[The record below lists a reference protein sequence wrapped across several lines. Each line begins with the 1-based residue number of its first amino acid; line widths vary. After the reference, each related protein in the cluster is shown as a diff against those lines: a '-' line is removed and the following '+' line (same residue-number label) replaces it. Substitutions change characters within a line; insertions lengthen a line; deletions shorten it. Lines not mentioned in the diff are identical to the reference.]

1 MEVHMIGK
9 ITTAA
14 AAAIL
19 LASVGVASAADHAH
33 QARTSA
39 ASHSYYD
46 FAPQTPFND
55 SYYNR
60 DYWNGVNGVA
70 PANNPLRDPLAGTVF
85 ENVAPY

>member
-1 MEVHMIGK
+1 MEVVMTGK

-19 LASVGVASAADHAH
+19 LASVGAASAATHAH
-33 QARTSA
+33 QTRTSAA

-46 FAPQTPFND
+46 FAPQNFNQ
-55 SYYNR
+55 

-70 PANNPLRDPLAGTVF
+70 PGGSPLRDPFAGTVF